1 MNKLYEIRKP
11 SKTDIAVDGDK
22 ITISRKGI
30 LNLMTVGLSG
40 EKTIRIKQITSLQL
54 KMGTNLTNGYLQIG
68 LIGDSSHSQGLF
80 NATQDENTI
89 MFTKKYNNEMRE
101 LHDYIDNY
109 DNSPDDTIRSTEI
122 SLSDK
127 IKELKELSELGI
139 ITDDEFNEKRQEL
152 LDSF

>member
-11 SKTDIAVDGDK
+11 SKTDIVVDDDK

-109 DNSPDDTIRSTEI
+109 DNSSDDIIRSTEI